1 MSEFKEQLIELFE
14 NVSGCSIDEF
24 SEEQLPYLA
33 DYIIGQ
39 QEADNMCIEKLKKE
53 NQRLTADMKNAISLM
68 SPSWQ
73 HAAEKE
79 PDLMTRYVTMAENQ
93 FNKKNEE
100 IERLTA
106 IATKHATRADEL
118 YEVLECVCSYLSEDG
133 LITTG
138 LAKEIVNA
146 QMVLYKSRIEA
157 EGD

>member
-39 QEADNMCIEKLKKE
+39 QEADNMCIDKLKKE
-53 NQRLTADMKNAISLM
+53 NQ
-68 SPSWQ
+68 
-73 HAAEKE
+73 
-79 PDLMTRYVTMAENQ
+79 
-93 FNKKNEE
+93 
-100 IERLTA
+100 RLTA

>member
-1 MSEFKEQLIELFE
+1 MSEFKGMKIYMAVDPQEDGSFFIKKSTRDGSLAVFDEESDAVSQVEINTDNTELREGFILSDTRKEKIESEIEL
-14 NVSGCSIDEF
+14 
-24 SEEQLPYLA
+24 
-33 DYIIGQ
+33 
-39 QEADNMCIEKLKKE
+39 
-53 NQRLTADMKNAISLM
+53 
-68 SPSWQ
+68 
-73 HAAEKE
+73 
-79 PDLMTRYVTMAENQ
+79 
-93 FNKKNEE
+93 
-100 IERLTA
+100 LTA